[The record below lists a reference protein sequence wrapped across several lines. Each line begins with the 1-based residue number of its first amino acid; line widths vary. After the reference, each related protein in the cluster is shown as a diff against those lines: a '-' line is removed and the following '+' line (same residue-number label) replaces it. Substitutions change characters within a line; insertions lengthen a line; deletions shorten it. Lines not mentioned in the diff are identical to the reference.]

1 MSEVELTGMDKD
13 GDYFLFSESDDAGFN
28 ITQPELNALH
38 AAMGEHVTGE
48 KACADILN
56 DAVDAGFKVAKD
68 KCTGGRHCVL
78 CGGEMGNYRG
88 PICMVCWRIGQEYL
102 MANVF
107 ESVFAVPT
115 TRSDTAISPPNAIL
129 NSVHNLESRVG
140 LLSGKVQVD
149 EAVRRVLTKRIEAM
163 EDLTG
168 RMSAGRVRLEERVD
182 AIEDRDL

>member
-1 MSEVELTGMDKD
+1 
-13 GDYFLFSESDDAGFN
+13 
-28 ITQPELNALH
+28 
-38 AAMGEHVTGE
+38 
-48 KACADILN
+48 
-56 DAVDAGFKVAKD
+56 
-68 KCTGGRHCVL
+68 
-78 CGGEMGNYRG
+78 
-88 PICMVCWRIGQEYL
+88 